1 MRDACGELSEDIS
14 ALAGAGDDPRIAFF
28 LRLVLGIVGLGGLI
42 VATYVVAAEHNGTAT
57 AALVA
62 ASVVL
67 LFLAAFGHRITSFK
81 YGDVEVNVAAT
92 LLTQAREA
100 GARGDVENE
109 ERLVGAALAA
119 AGVSSGLSADISVR
133 AKGRLHRD
141 AVFNT
146 LTSSFGALEYLGS
159 PIDGIGTVGNSK
171 IGIEAKS
178 RPKRVAI
185 TVERIE
191 KARKKKRLDIDG
203 LLIVLRRHDKADLE
217 LLQEETTD
225 QLGMPVKILRWRAQD
240 PPDDL
245 SEAVL
250 ELTRK
255 LQPRG

>member
-1 MRDACGELSEDIS
+1 
-14 ALAGAGDDPRIAFF
+14 

-42 VATYVVAAEHNGTAT
+42 VSTYVVAAEHDGTAT

-81 YGDVEVNVAAT
+81 IRDVEVNVAAT
-92 LLTQAREA
+92 LLTQAGEA
-100 GARGDVENE
+100 RARGDVENE

-133 AKGRLHRD
+133 ARGRLHRD

-146 LTSSFGALEYLGS
+146 LTSSLGALEYLGS

-171 IGIEAKS
+171 IGIEAKG
-178 RPKRVAI
+178 RPRRVAS
-185 TVERIE
+185 TVEHVE

-203 LLIVLRRHDKADLE
+203 LLIVLRRHDKEDLE
-217 LLQEETTD
+217 LLESETSR
-225 QLGMPVKILRWRAQD
+225 QLGMPVKILRWRADD
-240 PPDDL
+240 PTADL
-245 SEAVL
+245 SNAVN
-250 ELTRK
+250 ELTSK
-255 LQPRG
+255 LRPRA